1 MPEESGLII
10 LGKGPATNH
19 CLTDVSLPIL
29 MIGCFWEILFSAN
42 VNPGKMIMKVN
53 MTVAARV

>member
-1 MPEESGLII
+1 
-10 LGKGPATNH
+10 
-19 CLTDVSLPIL
+19 